1 MPANAKHLVCL
12 TTTENAAVQTHRAPT
27 RACGRSL

>member
-1 MPANAKHLVCL
+1 MPANAKHLVCP

-27 RACGRSL
+27 RARGRSL